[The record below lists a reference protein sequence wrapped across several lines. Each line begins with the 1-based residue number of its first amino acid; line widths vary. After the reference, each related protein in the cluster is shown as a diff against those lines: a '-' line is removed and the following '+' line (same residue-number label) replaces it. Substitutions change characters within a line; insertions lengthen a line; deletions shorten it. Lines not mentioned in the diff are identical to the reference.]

1 MKKTATVLAVLA
13 LSTPALALAGEG
25 ADLYKAKCA
34 SCHGPDGKGK
44 TKMGE
49 KLGVKDLA
57 GTKADVAKAIAEGK
71 PPKMQAYK
79 DKLSEA
85 QIKAVAEHVKGLK

>member
-1 MKKTATVLAVLA
+1 MKKIVTALAALVLA
-13 LSTPALALAGEG
+13 TPVFASEG
-25 ADLYKAKCA
+25 AEVFKGKCA
-34 SCHGPDGKGK
+34 SCHGEDGKGK

-57 GTKADVAKAIAEGK
+57 GTKSDVVKVVTEGK
-71 PPKMQAYK
+71 PPKMQAYGG
-79 DKLSEA
+79 KLTDA

>member
-13 LSTPALALAGEG
+13 LSTPALAGEG

-34 SCHGPDGKGK
+34 SCHGAYGEGK

-49 KLGVKDLA
+49 KLGVKNLA
-57 GTKADVAKAIAEGK
+57 GTKADVAKVIAEGK